1 MRSNKKL
8 DSIEISYG
16 KQKIKLK
23 LPKNRYNYIKPKIIS
38 GLTKSKEI
46 LRNLNSSLNHPM
58 DSEKLETLVS
68 NKIVSYL
75 LEDSTRAEPHREF
88 LKASCHRLKDAQ
100 KVNFI
105 IATGSHETNSEGNKR
120 LVKMIKEEARSAS
133 INNYSITINDAFNQ
147 EDFVKVGETSFGT
160 VVEVNKKA
168 LEGDFFYI
176 NADMKIHYFAGY
188 SNALKDFLPGICSY
202 KTIEMNH
209 SMALDPKSTC
219 GRHPFHYNKKRR
231 DNPVSNDMLEATK
244 LIQNYKKS
252 RNTFVLSTINFDNKL
267 VWSGAGSLEKVIQS
281 GIKKLDKISSFKI
294 KPSKYLIVSPGGFP
308 QDQSLHS
315 SQRGV
320 DLSRGA
326 IKDNGKILLIAEC
339 IEGITHNEK
348 AKKYFYKRLSKNLDD
363 ILKDIK
369 NKYVLYTHK
378 AYKSAELLKK
388 VNKIMLFT
396 TLDEKSINSI
406 HMHKIYNPQEIIN
419 EWIENSDDIIN
430 IIDSANK
437 IAIYN

>member
-1 MRSNKKL
+1 MIEEEVRSA
-8 DSIEISYG
+8 
-16 KQKIKLK
+16 
-23 LPKNRYNYIKPKIIS
+23 
-38 GLTKSKEI
+38 
-46 LRNLNSSLNHPM
+46 NLN
-58 DSEKLETLVS
+58 
-68 NKIVSYL
+68 
-75 LEDSTRAEPHREF
+75 
-88 LKASCHRLKDAQ
+88 
-100 KVNFI
+100 KV
-105 IATGSHETNSEGNKR
+105 
-120 LVKMIKEEARSAS
+120 
-133 INNYSITINDAFNQ
+133 SITINDAFNQ
-147 EDFVKVGETSFGT
+147 ENFIEVGETSFGT

-168 LEGDFFYI
+168 LEADIFYI

-219 GRHPFHYNKKRR
+219 GRHPFHYNRKRR
-231 DNPVSNDMLEATK
+231 DNPVSNDMLEAAT
-244 LIQNYKKS
+244 LIQNFKKS
-252 RNTFVLSTINFDNKL
+252 RDTFVLSTINFDNKL
-267 VWSGAGSLEKVIQS
+267 MWSGAGSLKEVIQS
-281 GIKKLDKISSFKI
+281 GIKKLDNITSFKV
-294 KPSKYLIVSPGGFP
+294 KPSKYLIVSPGGYP

-326 IKDNGKILLIAEC
+326 IKNDGKILLIAEC

-363 ILKDIK
+363 VLKDIK
-369 NKYVLYTHK
+369 KKYVLYTHK

-396 TLDEKSINSI
+396 SLDNKSVNTI
-406 HMHKIYNPQEIIN
+406 HMHKIQNPQEIIDK
-419 EWIENSDDIIN
+419 WIKESNDVIN